1 MYITKKNY
9 IYIIL
14 KVNAVPFSNEIEF
27 GLGNL
32 PELRGTTQQNHT
44 NVADC
49 KATPS
54 EPQRTR
60 ACTDIACFFPMILI

>member
-32 PELRGTTQQNHT
+32 PEIARNHAAKSHERG
-44 NVADC
+44 
-49 KATPS
+49 
-54 EPQRTR
+54 
-60 ACTDIACFFPMILI
+60 